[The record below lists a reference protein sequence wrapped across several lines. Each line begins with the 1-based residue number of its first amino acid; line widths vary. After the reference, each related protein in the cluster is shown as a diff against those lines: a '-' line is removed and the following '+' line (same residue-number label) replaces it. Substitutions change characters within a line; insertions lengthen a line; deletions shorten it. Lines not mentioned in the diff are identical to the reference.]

1 MVDKSEMKLTATFHG
16 GTRYDIVSGQ
26 HRVITDQP
34 AEDGGRDAGM
44 SPVELFV
51 GSVAS
56 CIAYFV
62 GQFCGRHG
70 IDRDGLSVDAEWGM
84 AERPHRVGRIDIE
97 IHVPHRVTA
106 EQRERLLKV
115 AHACTVHQAIAV
127 TPIITIQLNPHTHQ
141 KSNRSEG
148 MPQR

>member
-1 MVDKSEMKLTATFHG
+1 MKLTTTYHS
-16 GTRYDIVSGQ
+16 GTRYDIMSGK

-34 AEDGGRDAGM
+34 VEDGGRDAGM

-70 IDRDGLSVDAEWGM
+70 ISREGLSVDAEWTM
-84 AERPHRVGRIDIE
+84 AERPHRVGRIDIG
-97 IHVPHRVTA
+97 IHLPHRITA
-106 EQRERLLKV
+106 EERERLLKV
-115 AHACTVHQAIAV
+115 AQGCTVHQAIAV
-127 TPIITIQLNPHTHQ
+127 TPNIDITLNPKTHH
-141 KSNRSEG
+141 KGNG
-148 MPQR
+148 L